1 MRYVTILC
9 SLCVLVL
16 LVSGRKVPKQK
27 PDDYPFR
34 VERFSFVSQRQQLEM
49 AYMYQRAEQHNGR
62 TVLLLHGK
70 NFSGAY
76 WGDVMKELLSKGY
89 NVVAPDQVGFGRSSM
104 PANYQFT
111 FQQLAENTKQLLDS
125 LKIRSVI
132 VMGHSMGGMLAVRF
146 ALMYPKATMQL
157 ILENPIGLED
167 WKLKAPYTTV
177 DEEFAKEKKKTR
189 ESVKEYFMKNY
200 FHNEWKSEYNALLD
214 PATFRIGTPEYD
226 AQAWCMALTTDMI
239 FTQPVCYEFSR
250 LNVPVVL
257 IIGQLDR
264 TAIGKDRV
272 DRKTALTMGNY
283 PALGKST
290 VAQIPGGLLMEMP
303 ASGHIP
309 HVEEPEVF
317 LQKLITV
324 VK

>member
-9 SLCVLVL
+9 SLCVFGLMVF
-16 LVSGRKVPKQK
+16 GKKIPKQK
-27 PDDYPFR
+27 PDDYPYR
-34 VERFSFVSQRQQLEM
+34 VERFSFTSQRQQLEM
-49 AYMYQRAEQHNGR
+49 AYMYQRADQPNGR

-76 WGDVMKELLSKGY
+76 WGGVMKELLSKGY
-89 NVVAPDQVGFGRSSM
+89 NVVVPDQVGFGKSSL

-125 LKIRSVI
+125 LKIRNVI
-132 VMGHSMGGMLAVRF
+132 VLGHSMGGMLGVRF
-146 ALMYPKATMQL
+146 ALMYPKATTQL

-167 WKLKAPYTTV
+167 WKLVAPYTTV
-177 DEEFAKEKKKTR
+177 DEEFAKEKKKTKQA
-189 ESVKEYFMKNY
+189 VKEYYLKNY

-214 PATFRIGTPEYD
+214 QGTMRLGTPEHD

-272 DRKTALTMGNY
+272 DRKTAATMGNY
-283 PALGKST
+283 PELGKST
-290 VAQIPGGLLMEMP
+290 VAQIPGGLLMEIP
-303 ASGHIP
+303 TSGHIP
-309 HVEEPEVF
+309 HIEEPELF
-317 LQKLITV
+317 LEKLISV